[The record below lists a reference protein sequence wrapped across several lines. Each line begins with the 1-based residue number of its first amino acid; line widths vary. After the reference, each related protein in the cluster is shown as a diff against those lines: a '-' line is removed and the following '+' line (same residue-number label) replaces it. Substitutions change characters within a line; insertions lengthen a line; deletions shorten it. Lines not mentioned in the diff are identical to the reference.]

1 MTEKSPPGRSRDDL
15 VIQRFG
21 GDTPPISRL
30 RPLDFDEI
38 LERRGRHVQDRDEIG
53 IDRSTVLL
61 ALASLRLRQ
70 IAIVRCDAVQ
80 VQFHSP
86 EVLSATQ
93 HFDRSVGETDE
104 RYFRR
109 SHLEVEEFI
118 RRFAD
123 PDDGSVLYILH
134 LDDSQQQKAR
144 AA

>member
-21 GDTPPISRL
+21 GDSPPISRL

-38 LERRGRHVQDRDEIG
+38 LERRGRRVQDRDEIG
-53 IDRSTVLL
+53 IDRTSVLL
-61 ALASLRLRQ
+61 GLASLRLRQ
-70 IAIVRCDAVQ
+70 VAVQRCDAVQ
-80 VQFHSP
+80 IQFTSP
-86 EVLSATQ
+86 EVLSATL
-93 HFDRSVGETDE
+93 HIDRGVGETDE

-123 PDDGSVLYILH
+123 PDDGSVLYVLH
-134 LDDSQQQKAR
+134 LDDSQQRKAR